1 MKNFFTRY
9 KSFIAAGLSFAAALA
24 AGYMLQMNE
33 IKKAEEKA
41 DEAQAFITE
50 GEAEGVLPQA
60 EKAER
65 NETELPEAFEFSSEP
80 EPPVTMEELSQDVAA
95 SGTLS
100 FSMPLSGAIIKSFSE
115 QPLYSV
121 TLDDWRSHEAIDIEA
136 EEGDAVY
143 SAERGTVAAVGIDPL
158 FGVYVRIDHGNGTES
173 LYANMHSE
181 TTVQERQTIEK
192 HHQIGYVGS
201 TSISEQAERAHL
213 HFEIKVD
220 GKRKNPEHY
229 LK

>member
-9 KSFIAAGLSFAAALA
+9 KSYIAAGLSFAAALA

-33 IKKAEEKA
+33 IKKAEKNA

-50 GEAEGVLPQA
+50 GEAEDVLP
-60 EKAER
+60 KAAG
-65 NETELPEAFEFSSEP
+65 NEAELPEAFEFSSAP
-80 EPPVTMEELSQDVAA
+80 EPPVTAEELSQGVAA
-95 SGTLS
+95 LDTLS
-100 FSMPLSGAIIKSFSE
+100 FSMPLSGAVIKSFSE

-158 FGVYVRIDHGNGTES
+158 LGVYVRIDHGNGTES

-181 TTVQERQTIEK
+181 TTVQEGQAIEK

-201 TSISEQAERAHL
+201 TSISEQAQRAHL

-220 GKRKNPEHY
+220 GERKNPEGY